1 VYGTSR
7 LARSPRQKSLED
19 ALIALTL
26 EKEYDEITILFVE
39 AKSINGAMRY
49 EEIPCF
55 Q

>member
-19 ALIALTL
+19 VLIALTL

-39 AKSINGAMRY
+39 AISINGAMSHKG
-49 EEIPCF
+49 ITCF